1 MKKSLL
7 ALVLGATLTLA
18 ACDQANQAKDA
29 AAAKME
35 DAKAATQDAAKAM
48 ADKATEMKDA
58 AATKM
63 EDAKAMTQ

>member
-48 ADKATEMKDA
+48 AD
-58 AATKM
+58 
-63 EDAKAMTQ
+63 

>member
-29 AAAKME
+29 AA
-35 DAKAATQDAAKAM
+35 
-48 ADKATEMKDA
+48 
-58 AATKM
+58 TKM
-63 EDAKAMTQ
+63 EAGAEAVKEKAAEVKQAVETK